1 MANSAVCTHPRLV
14 CGDTT
19 ATGTP
24 ATCGVCGARVWIPPV
39 RVGKTKTIPGL
50 GLSARAR
57 LDMELGM
64 GHAAAL
70 AAEGRW
76 GARE

>member
-1 MANSAVCTHPRLV
+1 MANSTVCRHPRLV

-24 ATCGVCGARVWIPPV
+24 ATCLLCLAVIWIPPV
-39 RVGKTKTIPGL
+39 RVGKASTIPGL